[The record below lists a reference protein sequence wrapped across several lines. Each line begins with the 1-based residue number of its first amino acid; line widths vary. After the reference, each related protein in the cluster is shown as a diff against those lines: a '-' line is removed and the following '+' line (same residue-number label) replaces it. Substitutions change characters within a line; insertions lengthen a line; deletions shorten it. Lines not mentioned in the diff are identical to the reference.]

1 MYRRHIRARLRLYS
15 QRTRRFILH
24 RVLHADD
31 PPHQL
36 ALAVAI
42 GVFITITPTVGV
54 QSILVVL
61 VAWLLGANKL
71 LGVPVLWISN
81 PITIVPMYYGCYKVG
96 VLLTQTDGVDP
107 EWWTALADPPPA
119 GWIESIAFYW
129 SRFTEVAVP
138 MWVGCLVVA
147 AIAGP
152 ISYVISYRMI
162 RFYRLRRWG
171 QLVPPTVEP
180 GDESGAGR
188 PWRTA
193 GSEKK
198 HAAGKA
204 EDARPRLASSSSR
217 GRTHSHSSSVS

>member
-1 MYRRHIRARLRLYS
+1 MYRRHVRARTRLYY
-15 QRTRRFILH
+15 QRARRFLLH

-107 EWWTALADPPPA
+107 AWWQALADPPP
-119 GWIESIAFYW
+119 GWIGGITFYW

-152 ISYVISYRMI
+152 ISYVIAYRTI

-171 QLVPPTVEP
+171 QLVPPTAQPAGEP
-180 GDESGAGR
+180 GTEKR
-188 PWRTA
+188 WRAA
-193 GSEKK
+193 GSEKR
-198 HAAGKA
+198 HAGAKA
-204 EDARPRLASSSSR
+204 EDARPRIASSGRR
-217 GRTHSHSSSVS
+217 GRTHSHTSSVS